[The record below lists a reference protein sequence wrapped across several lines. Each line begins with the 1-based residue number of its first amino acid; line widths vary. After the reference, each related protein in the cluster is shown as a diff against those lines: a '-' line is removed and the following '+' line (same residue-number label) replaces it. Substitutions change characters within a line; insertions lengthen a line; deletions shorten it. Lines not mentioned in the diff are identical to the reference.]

1 MSRVEMTKYLTNWVS
16 RGPGGCDEV
25 ILLSVSKNETQ
36 DEDESYQ
43 EQLISVKALES
54 VGVGEKK

>member
-43 EQLISVKALES
+43 E
-54 VGVGEKK
+54 